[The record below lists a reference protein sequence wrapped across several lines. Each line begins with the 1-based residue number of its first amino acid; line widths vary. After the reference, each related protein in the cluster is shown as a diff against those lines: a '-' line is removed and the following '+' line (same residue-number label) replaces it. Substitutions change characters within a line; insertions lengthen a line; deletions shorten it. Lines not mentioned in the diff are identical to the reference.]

1 MLSTFGLQKIIIRAA
16 IVNITISIV
25 FGMER
30 RANFP
35 STIHPGRSASNE
47 PRSTTRK
54 VPTRKR
60 ITDNFAPFT
69 PTNSFSLQ
77 AGIIPSFNRFKYSG
91 SSFNSF
97 PILLATNAANIQ
109 AMKVEGILTFK
120 ISNKVI
126 L

>member
-1 MLSTFGLQKIIIRAA
+1 ML
-16 IVNITISIV
+16 
-25 FGMER
+25 
-30 RANFP
+30 ANFP

-69 PTNSFSLQ
+69 PTNAFFSSSL
-77 AGIIPSFNRFKYSG
+77 GIIPSFNRFKYSG

-97 PILLATNAANIQ
+97 PILLATNAAIIQ